1 MAMERVRVE
10 GVGGPEELAVRVVG
24 DGPPVLLVHGIP
36 GSSGSWV
43 EVVPGLVEAGHQV
56 LVPDLLGFGASS
68 RPGTVEGLWL
78 GAQSRALA
86 AALKALAGGPAL
98 VSGHDYGAPISVD
111 LARRAPARV
120 SGLVLASGNLFTDT
134 PIPLPLRS
142 LRLPFLGTVAARAAL
157 SGPSLRLMLRFGS
170 GRPRPSL
177 DPRVYLGN
185 RRQQAAIRAIF
196 TTALRQ
202 LESRYAEV
210 EEALPEL
217 GKPVVVLWGDRD
229 PFFSLKEGRRA
240 ASAIPEAELR
250 VAEGAGHFLPAER
263 PDLFREAVARLSS
276 ANREAG

>member
-1 MAMERVRVE
+1 MAMERVEVE
-10 GVGGPEELAVRVVG
+10 GAGGREELAVRVVG

-36 GSSGSWV
+36 GSSRSWG

-68 RPGTVEGLWL
+68 RPRTVEGLWL

-86 AALKALAGGPAL
+86 AALEALAGGPAL
-98 VSGHDYGAPISVD
+98 VVGHDYGAPISVD

-120 SGLVLASGNLFTDT
+120 TGLVLASGNLFTDT

-142 LRLPFLGTVAARAAL
+142 LRLPFLGRMAARAAL
-157 SGPSLRLMLRFGS
+157 SAPSLRLMLRFGS

-177 DPRVYLGN
+177 DPGVYLGD

-210 EEALPEL
+210 EETFPKL

-229 PFFSLKEGRRA
+229 PFFSLEEGRRA

-263 PDLFREAVARLSS
+263 PSLFHDAVARLSAS
-276 ANREAG
+276 RAAG

>member
-1 MAMERVRVE
+1 MAMERVSVVGVE
-10 GVGGPEELAVRVVG
+10 GREELAVRVVG
-24 DGPPVLLVHGIP
+24 HGPSVLPVHGIP
-36 GSSGSWV
+36 GSSGSWG
-43 EVVPGLVEAGHQV
+43 EVVPGLVETGHQV

-86 AALKALAGGPAL
+86 AALETLAGGPAL
-98 VSGHDYGAPISVD
+98 VVGHDYGALISVD

-142 LRLPFLGTVAARAAL
+142 LRLPILGTVAARAAL
-157 SGPSLRLMLRFGS
+157 SGPFLRLMLRFGS
-170 GRPRPSL
+170 GRPRPWL
-177 DPRVYLGN
+177 DPRVYLGD
-185 RRQQAAIRAIF
+185 RRQQAAIRTIF

-210 EEALPEL
+210 EETLPEL

-229 PFFSLKEGRRA
+229 PFFSLAEGCRA
-240 ASAIPEAELR
+240 ASAIPEAELS

-263 PDLFREAVARLSS
+263 PDLFLEAVARLSS